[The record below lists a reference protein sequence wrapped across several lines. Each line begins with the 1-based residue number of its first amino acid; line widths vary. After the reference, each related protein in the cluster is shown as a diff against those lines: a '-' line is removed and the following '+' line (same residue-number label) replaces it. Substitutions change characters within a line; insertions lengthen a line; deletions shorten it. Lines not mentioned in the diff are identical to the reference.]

1 MTIKKPLSE
10 LLGFLEIKTGI
21 ECEGIR
27 VTARGEIAE
36 TPHPSV
42 FGDKL
47 ENPYITVDYAEQQT
61 EIITPPL
68 ASAHETYMF
77 ARALRRIVTLE
88 CKKNDELLW
97 PQSLPCGIPDDPE
110 DIEVARYSDTREGR
124 AAHAYRVALGAKYG
138 KARQM
143 LSGVHYN
150 FSFDDRLL
158 DAFGGSSPAYM
169 KVARNFLRYG
179 WLLVYLTGATPYNE
193 AISVRNGD
201 RGYRNPVTLNP
212 DYSTLENYVESV
224 ERFIDQGAI
233 AEAKELYSKIRIKP
247 HDPVNP
253 LDSLRED
260 GIAYLEIRALDLNPF
275 DEVGIAEYDL
285 DFLHAF
291 VLYLLFAD
299 EDVSS
304 NDYQTEGDWNISTVA
319 GQGLTPHLTL
329 LRDGREVS
337 MRIWAQDILSDMRTM
352 AQGLALGFDVYSAIE
367 MAIARV
373 LEPQLTYAYQYKKL
387 AEESSCI
394 EVGVRLAL
402 EHRQAAF
409 DERWSTSGFEEWEM
423 STQLLI
429 REALTRGIR
438 VEPLDEDDN
447 IIRLSTKNRTEYV
460 EQCTKTSADSYIT
473 PLLMNNK
480 SVTKMLLSEAGI
492 AVPSGAEF
500 DEEHAREVLR
510 RFVGVPC
517 VVKPKSTN
525 FGLGVVM
532 FSKGTSLGH
541 LVEAADSAFEYGTRV
556 LVEEFI
562 EGPEYRFLVIDDA
575 VAGVLH
581 RSPAQVK
588 GDGESTIAELVAR
601 KNEHP
606 YRSTGYKTPLI
617 TIALGSVEIE
627 FLTRS
632 GLSTGYV
639 PSVDETVFLRPNSN
653 ISTGGDSIDMTD
665 AVAPIFK
672 DIAVAAARVFDAT
685 FCGIDMIIAD
695 CADPGS
701 AYAIIEANFNPA
713 IHIHSFPAVG
723 EERDIARLVLDA
735 IGF

>member
-1 MTIKKPLSE
+1 MTTKKLPSE
-10 LLGFLEIKTGI
+10 LLSFLEIKTGI

-27 VTARGEIAE
+27 VTTRGEIAK

-61 EIITPPL
+61 EIITPPSS
-68 ASAHETYMF
+68 SAHETYMF
-77 ARALRRIVTLE
+77 ARALRRIVNLE

-97 PQSLPCGIPDDPE
+97 PQSLPCGLPGNPE
-110 DIEVARYSDTREGR
+110 DIEVARYSDTKKGR
-124 AAHAYRVALGAKYG
+124 AAHAYREALGVKYG

-150 FSFDDRLL
+150 FSFDNRLL
-158 DAFGGSSPAYM
+158 DAFGGSSVAYM

-179 WLLVYLTGATPYNE
+179 WLLVYLTGATPRNE
-193 AISVRNGD
+193 VISVRNSD
-201 RGYRNPVTLNP
+201 CGYCNPITLCP
-212 DYSTLENYVESV
+212 DYSTLENYIESI
-224 ERFIDQGAI
+224 ERFIDRGDI

-247 HDPVNP
+247 HDVENL
-253 LDSLRED
+253 LDSLRKD
-260 GIAYLEIRALDLNPF
+260 GVSYLEIRALDLNPF
-275 DEVGIAEYDL
+275 DEAGIAEYDL

-291 VLYLLFAD
+291 VLYLLLAD
-299 EDVSS
+299 EDFSS
-304 NDYQTEGDWNISTVA
+304 DEYQVTGDDNISTVA
-319 GQGLTPHLTL
+319 GRGLAPHLAL
-329 LRDGREVS
+329 SRDGQEVS

-352 AQGLALGFDVYSAIE
+352 AQGLSLGYDVYSAIE

-373 LEPQLTYAYQYKKL
+373 LEPRLTYAYQYKKL

-394 EVGVRLAL
+394 EAGMQLAF

-409 DERWSTSGFEEWEM
+409 DERWLTSGFEEWEM

-429 REALTRGIR
+429 KEALTRGIR
-438 VEPLDEDDN
+438 VESLDKDDN
-447 IIRLSTKNRTEYV
+447 IIRLSTSNRTEYV

-480 SVTKMLLSEAGI
+480 SVTKIMLSEAGI
-492 AVPSGAEF
+492 RVPAGAEF
-500 DEEHAREVLR
+500 DEEHARAALR
-510 RFVGVPC
+510 NYVGLPC

-525 FGLGVVM
+525 FGLGVIM
-532 FSKGTSLGH
+532 FPKGTSLVH
-541 LVEAADSAFEYGTRV
+541 LLEAAGSAFGYDRTV

-562 EGPEYRFLVIDDA
+562 EGPEYRFLVIDGA
-575 VAGVLH
+575 VAGVLQ
-581 RSPAQVK
+581 RSPAQVE
-588 GDGESTIAELVAR
+588 GDGKSTIAELVER

-617 TIALGSVEIE
+617 NITLSSVEIE
-627 FLTRS
+627 FLARR
-632 GLSTGYV
+632 GLTPASV
-639 PSVDETVFLRPNSN
+639 PFAGDTVFLRSNSN

-665 AVAPIFK
+665 AVSPIFK
-672 DIAVAAARVFDAT
+672 DIAVSASRVFDAV

-695 CADPGS
+695 CTNSES

-723 EERDIARLVLDA
+723 EERNIARLVLDA